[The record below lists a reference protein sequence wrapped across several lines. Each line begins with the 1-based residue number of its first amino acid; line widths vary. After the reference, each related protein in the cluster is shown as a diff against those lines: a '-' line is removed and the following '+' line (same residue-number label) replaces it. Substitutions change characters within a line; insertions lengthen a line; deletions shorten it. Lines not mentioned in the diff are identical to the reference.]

1 MEPLPEIWQRDLAA
15 SELAKLIRERAS
27 DVGVP
32 ADEVEASA
40 LVLKIRLNLSVDFKP
55 SSTSE

>member
-1 MEPLPEIWQRDLAA
+1 MREVVEPLPEIWQRDLAA

-32 ADEVEASA
+32 ADEVKASA
-40 LVLKIRLNLSVDFKP
+40 LVLKIKAQLVRCL
-55 SSTSE
+55 